1 MSYEV
6 QDFLKL
12 VILRNYVY
20 ILLRILGHLLAGRE
34 REAGI
39 AREQKPVV
47 FVLPGLGT
55 IQHFGEHTAEGPDV
69 NCLVVV
75 LLDHNDLRWPV
86 PS

>member
-1 MSYEV
+1 VSYEV

-12 VILRNYVY
+12 VILRHYVY
-20 ILLRILGHLLAGRE
+20 ILLCILGHLLAGRE

-55 IQHFGEHTAEGPDV
+55 IQHFGEHTTEGPDV
-69 NCLVVV
+69 NSLVVV

>member
-1 MSYEV
+1 LV

-20 ILLRILGHLLAGRE
+20 ILLCILVHLLAGRE

-39 AREQKPVV
+39 AREQKS
-47 FVLPGLGT
+47 VLIVLSGLGT
-55 IQHFGEHTAEGPDV
+55 IQHFGEHTAKGPDV
-69 NCLVVV
+69 DSLVVV
-75 LLDHNDLRWPV
+75 LLDHYDLWWSV